1 MIAFVFPG
9 QGSQYIGMG
18 TDVAE
23 QYPAAAA
30 VIKQADAVLEIE
42 ISRAMAEGPAEELT
56 ATEVAQPAL
65 LTHSVAVLRVL
76 EAHGVQPDMTAGHSL
91 GEYSALV
98 AAGALDFESALRLV
112 RHRGEL
118 MAEDGRRVGGT
129 MVAIIGLDGEKI
141 EAIVAETG
149 SADQALAVAN
159 YNCPGQVVVSGAVS
173 AVRRACEL
181 AKQRGAK
188 GSIALKV
195 SGAFHSPL
203 MTGTAER
210 FGEYLHQAGIS
221 DAHVPI
227 VSNVDATARSDASS
241 IVQALQRQI
250 NHSIRWEESVR
261 RMIDMGAEVFVEV
274 GAKRV
279 LTGMMGRIDD
289 TVEAMDTSN
298 VEAIEEVVTKLA

>member
-1 MIAFVFPG
+1 MIAFIFPG
-9 QGSQYIGMG
+9 QGSQYVGMG
-18 TDVAE
+18 ADVAE

-30 VIKQADAVLEIE
+30 VIEQADAVLGIE
-42 ISRAMAEGPAEELT
+42 LSRLMREGPAEELT

-76 EAHGVQPDMTAGHSL
+76 EAQGLQPDVVAGHSL

-98 AAGALDFESALRLV
+98 AAGALDFESALQLV

-129 MVAIIGLDGEKI
+129 MAAIIGLEGEKVRDV
-141 EAIVAETG
+141 VAEASSG
-149 SADQALAVAN
+149 EEVVIVAN

-173 AVRRACEL
+173 AVQRACEL

-188 GSIALKV
+188 GTITLKV
-195 SGAFHSPL
+195 SGAFHSSL

-221 DAHVPI
+221 DARVPI
-227 VSNVDATARSDASS
+227 VSNVDATARSDASG
-241 IVQALQRQI
+241 IVQALARQI
-250 NHSIRWEESVR
+250 NHSIHWEESVR
-261 RMIDMGAEVFVEV
+261 RMIEMGVEVFVEV
-274 GAKRV
+274 GPKRV
-279 LTGMMGRIDD
+279 LTRMMDKIDD
-289 TVEAMDTSN
+289 TVKAMGTSDG
-298 VEAIEEVVTKLA
+298 EAIEEVVAKLV